1 MYDYSYYD
9 TVNPGVTAGVFAA
22 FGGMMLFSSL
32 VGIFLIICMWRIF
45 TKAGKEGWKSII
57 PIYNVI
63 VLLEIA
69 ELPAWYIILYFI
81 PLVNIYALFKVFIN
95 LAHKFG
101 KSTGFGV
108 LMIFFG
114 IVGFPILAF
123 GNSTYQGG
131 DHSEN
136 TVHTNMNTNNFNSN
150 LNNYNNQVNQFNGSN
165 NSINN
170 LNSMNQANSGIS
182 SSVNNGNSINNQPMM
197 NSIAS
202 SVNSGVN
209 QPSSQM
215 YDIFEMPT
223 NLGSQ
228 QVSNQ
233 TPSSGS
239 NTTPFTGMPTTSGST
254 NANTN
259 INNAGGQSIY
269 GNSTLNSN
277 SETMSA
283 NTNINQVNNQMPKID
298 LTSNTGLNPI
308 NNQPM
313 MNSTISSVDTSASQ
327 VQQPIVNNVT
337 PNVTSNVD
345 LGTATKTCPNCGLQI
360 KSDSSFCFM
369 CGKQL

>member
-9 TVNPGVTAGVFAA
+9 TMDPGFGSGMFAA
-22 FGGMMLFSSL
+22 FSGMMLFSSL
-32 VGIFLIICMWRIF
+32 IEIFMIICLWRLF
-45 TKAGKEGWKSII
+45 TKAGKAGWKALI

-69 ELPAWYIILYFI
+69 GLPVWYIVLYII
-81 PLVNIYALFKVFIN
+81 PFVNIYALFKTHIA

-108 LMIFFG
+108 LMMFFS
-114 IVGFPILAF
+114 IVCVPILAF

-136 TVHTNMNTNNFNSN
+136 TVHTNTNMNTNNFNSN
-150 LNNYNNQVNQFNGSN
+150 LNNYNNSVNQFNGSN

-170 LNSMNQANSGIS
+170 LNSMNQVNSGIS
-182 SSVNNGNSINNQPMM
+182 SSVNNGGSIDNQTMM
-197 NSIAS
+197 NSTAS
-202 SVNSGVN
+202 SVNIGVN
-209 QPSSQM
+209 QPASQM
-215 YDIFEMPT
+215 DDIFEMPT

-228 QVSNQ
+228 QMSNP

-239 NTTPFTGMPTTSGST
+239 NTTPFVGMPTTPGST
-254 NANTN
+254 N
-259 INNAGGQSIY
+259 INSNNVGGQPIY
-269 GNSTLNSN
+269 SN
-277 SETMSA
+277 PTP
-283 NTNINQVNNQMPKID
+283 NID

-327 VQQPIVNNVT
+327 VQQPIVSNVT
-337 PNVTSNVD
+337 PNVTSNVG